1 MYLRSSF
8 LNPYYDHQ
16 GLKWLACGEQWWSWS
31 LTAFPDAWRCNLQHP
46 WACWGQ
52 HWSLS
57 PVHGACTQRPPSRHC
72 RWRPLHMGSLPVL
85 TLMSPL
91 CWSPAGNTKGNVRPS
106 RAFLI
111 VLCLFFSKMVCSLA
125 LAGCEVWLLTWR
137 ETSMLARA
145 WPYVSWKWTASLST
159 GTKDITASSIA
170 STLPE
175 TNKITRSRKFPMRSG
190 SYYHVEKFEQLKS
203 HD

>member
-1 MYLRSSF
+1 MYLRTSF

-91 CWSPAGNTKGNVRPS
+91 CWSPAGNTKGNVRPTEHFWLFCVCFS
-106 RAFLI
+106 VRWF
-111 VLCLFFSKMVCSLA
+111 VHWHWQDVKCGCLLGERPVCWQGLGRMCHGNGRRSCPL
-125 LAGCEVWLLTWR
+125 EQ
-137 ETSMLARA
+137 
-145 WPYVSWKWTASLST
+145 K
-159 GTKDITASSIA
+159 
-170 STLPE
+170 TL
-175 TNKITRSRKFPMRSG
+175 
-190 SYYHVEKFEQLKS
+190 QLQA
-203 HD
+203 